1 MKWQTGKILLLTLVM
16 SLMLNTAVQAA
27 DVQGLICYGGPTND
41 QGFNQMAYEGM
52 NRAMTSFAPKLN
64 MDVFINKKADKLSV
78 EDITKLGNKNDFI
91 IGLGDVYLPIFAK
104 LAASRPKTKFVV
116 IDGDKNLGMINLLC
130 VKFNDL
136 EAGFLA
142 GIAAGATTNTKNIG
156 FIGGYKNLRSNQE
169 LLSGYK
175 AGAYYVNPAIKV
187 KSDFVGSFTDPE
199 KLEKKA
205 LQMYGERVDVIFHA
219 AGMSGKGL
227 FIAAAKV
234 KKLAIGCDTNQRD
247 TAPEE
252 ARPYILT
259 SALKRVDNAVYSIID
274 DIVNEKFKSGLRV
287 EDCSTGGIGYADSS
301 VNNKAL
307 VKAEPLLL
315 DANAELTLKAIK
327 IPVVK

>member
-1 MKWQTGKILLLTLVM
+1 MKWQIGKILLLTLVI

-52 NRAMTSFAPKLN
+52 NRAVTSFAPKLN
-64 MDVFINKKADKLSV
+64 MDVFINKKADNLSV
-78 EDITKLGNKNDFI
+78 EDVAKLGNKKDFI

-116 IDGDKNLGMINLLC
+116 IDGDKNLGMPNLLC

-142 GIAAGATTNTKNIG
+142 GVAAGGTTNTKNIG
-156 FIGGYKNLRSNQE
+156 FIGGYKNLRSNKE

-175 AGAYYVNPAIKV
+175 AGACYVDPSIKV
-187 KSDFVGSFTDPE
+187 KSDFVESFTDPK
-199 KLEKKA
+199 KLEEKA
-205 LQMYGERVDVIFHA
+205 LQMYDKRVDVIFHA

-234 KKLAIGCDTNQRD
+234 KKLAIGCDTNQRA

-259 SALKRVDNAVYSIID
+259 SALKHVDNTVYSIID
-274 DIVNEKFKSGLRV
+274 DIINEKFKPGLRV
-287 EDCSTGGIGYADSS
+287 EDCSTDGIGYADNS

-307 VKAEPLLL
+307 AKAEPLLL
-315 DANAELTLKAIK
+315 DANAQLTLKAIK
-327 IPVVK
+327 ILIVK